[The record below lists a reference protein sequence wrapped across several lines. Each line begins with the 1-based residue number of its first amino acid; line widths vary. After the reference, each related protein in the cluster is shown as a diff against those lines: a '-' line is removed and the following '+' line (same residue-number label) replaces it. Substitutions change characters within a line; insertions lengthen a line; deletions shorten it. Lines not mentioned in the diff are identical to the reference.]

1 MKKVVTIA
9 AIAGIS
15 STALAGVPS
24 TVADFGLVV
33 GSADATA
40 TIPAFG
46 VDVFWISFEIGGS
59 ETYVDISTSFGSGST
74 DTEIGLFDA
83 AGNVL
88 GSDDDNG
95 IGRASTLSYGTGSGL
110 MLGDSGE
117 LSGGFAAGGDGAM
130 LSSGTYYVAFGG
142 FDTTFSNGFG
152 ASSTFFDFD
161 DAPMTLTVYAGV
173 PTPASA
179 SLLAAGGLIVARRRR
194 A

>member
-1 MKKVVTIA
+1 MKKAITIA
-9 AIAGIS
+9 ALAGLS
-15 STALAGVPS
+15 SAAFAGVPA

-46 VDVFWISFEIGGS
+46 VDVFWISFEVGGG
-59 ETYVDISTSFGSGST
+59 ETYLDISTTFGSGST

-88 GSDDDNG
+88 GSDDDDG

-110 MLGDSGE
+110 VLGDAGE
-117 LSGGFAAGGDGAM
+117 LTGGVALGGDGAM
-130 LSSGTYYVAFGG
+130 LSAGTYYVAFGG
-142 FDTTFSNGFG
+142 FNTTFTNGFG

-161 DAPMTLTVYAGV
+161 DAPMTLTVYSGV

-179 SLLAAGGLIVARRRR
+179 SLLALGGLACARRRR